1 LADVCTGAG
10 NDQVI
15 NSAEGVLYAE
25 ISALADGGSFRTLS
39 ISNGNSTSNVVG
51 LLYRT
56 AVNEIWMQV
65 RGSGVET
72 NINLYDVNQNENN
85 KIALLYTADLIKIF
99 VNGILKGSTTMISIP
114 IGLNNLKFTRADGN
128 EPFYGNIKDLQV
140 FTTALT
146 DAELIALTT

>member
-1 LADVCTGAG
+1 
-10 NDQVI
+10 VI

-25 ISALADGGSFRTLS
+25 MSALADGGSFRTLS

-85 KIALLYTADLIKIF
+85 KIALLFLRKHKRTASIYNRINRRRTNRVDNNIITNSNQKKYTHI
-99 VNGILKGSTTMISIP
+99 NNKG
-114 IGLNNLKFTRADGN
+114 K
-128 EPFYGNIKDLQV
+128 
-140 FTTALT
+140 
-146 DAELIALTT
+146 